1 MQLFFPVPFISLL
14 LTILLVI
21 LTRYCNVSL
30 PNCCTNIFNLPK
42 VEHGALV
49 PSDPLSHYV
58 LDAEGKAELV
68 PEIEEV
74 ELEEIRSKEPV
85 GKTNKRFDE
94 EPEGACDKTATKL

>member
-1 MQLFFPVPFISLL
+1 MLTSFQGVTGKIVLVLL
-14 LTILLVI
+14 NHC
-21 LTRYCNVSL
+21 YNVSL
-30 PNCCTNIFNLPK
+30 PNCCNNFFNLPK

-58 LDAEGKAELV
+58 LDADGKPELV

-85 GKTNKRFDE
+85 GKTNKSYNED
-94 EPEGACDKTATKL
+94 PEGACDKTATVVS